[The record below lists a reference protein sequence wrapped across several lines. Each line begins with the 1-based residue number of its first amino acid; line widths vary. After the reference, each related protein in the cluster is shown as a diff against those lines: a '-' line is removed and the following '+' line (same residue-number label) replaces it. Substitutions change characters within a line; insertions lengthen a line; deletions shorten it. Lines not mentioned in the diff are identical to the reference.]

1 MRKKIEYEHR
11 AILVQPLPYNCPKD
25 SKINCVDDNGNF
37 INVNLYCYSRPKKER
52 QKLMNKEQRIAN
64 YTGNNINDWIE
75 ENNKNGWY
83 IKEILQYKQFI
94 DTKRYDCIFL
104 IEKED

>member
-1 MRKKIEYEHR
+1 MMRKKIEYEHR

-52 QKLMNKEQRIAN
+52 
-64 YTGNNINDWIE
+64 
-75 ENNKNGWY
+75 
-83 IKEILQYKQFI
+83 
-94 DTKRYDCIFL
+94 
-104 IEKED
+104 

>member
-1 MRKKIEYEHR
+1 
-11 AILVQPLPYNCPKD
+11 
-25 SKINCVDDNGNF
+25 
-37 INVNLYCYSRPKKER
+37 
-52 QKLMNKEQRIAN
+52 MNKEQRIAN